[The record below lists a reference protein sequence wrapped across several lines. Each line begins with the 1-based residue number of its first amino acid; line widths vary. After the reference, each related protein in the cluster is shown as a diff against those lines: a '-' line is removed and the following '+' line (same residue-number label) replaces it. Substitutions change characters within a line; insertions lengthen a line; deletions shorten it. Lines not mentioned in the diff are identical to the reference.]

1 MSLPDRTSA
10 PTPGFNP
17 RAVHAGQE
25 FEPRTGAVD
34 ERTLTAKLFRGEAK
48 LSDKISEHMEARLP
62 VIGSLESITT
72 ARELLSD
79 ADTLMVTFVGA
90 PVGILT
96 RHDLLAYL
104 SN

>member
-1 MSLPDRTSA
+1 MMGEVL
-10 PTPGFNP
+10 
-17 RAVHAGQE
+17 
-25 FEPRTGAVD
+25 GAVD

-62 VIGSLESITT
+62 VIGSLESIST

>member
-1 MSLPDRTSA
+1 
-10 PTPGFNP
+10 
-17 RAVHAGQE
+17 
-25 FEPRTGAVD
+25 
-34 ERTLTAKLFRGEAK
+34 
-48 LSDKISEHMEARLP
+48 MEARLP
-62 VIGSLESITT
+62 VIGSLESIST